1 MSKKHVKHPKIGK
14 PDLGNFVRNEIALLG
29 TNCAIISEIAGKICA
44 SLPGQNVCFMDADHG
59 HGDETFINSSI
70 SNKISHWQYD
80 AKPKADLYGMSSL
93 LREVDLLIVNG
104 NHEQANKQIVIL
116 DSVKEA
122 SLLKR
127 TDHITDVVMILT
139 HDTKIIPPFLMKKMD
154 ASTRVVALKDFEKW
168 MKIIKDWLLD
178 RVVPI
183 YGLLLNGGKSKRMGQ
198 PKSEIM
204 IGGKSLL
211 NRQYDL
217 LNGLCSKTYLSIR
230 DDQKDKYHDRPTVV
244 DRFLDMGPYG
254 GILSAFMS
262 NPNVAWLVMA
272 VDLAKVTEEDITHLI
287 ESRDP
292 SKNATAFYN
301 EETSFPDPLL
311 TIWEPKSYGQLLHF
325 ISLGYSCPRKVL
337 INSDITQVK
346 VKNQNSL
353 FNMNN
358 PSDLENVINNDLR

>member
-1 MSKKHVKHPKIGK
+1 
-14 PDLGNFVRNEIALLG
+14 
-29 TNCAIISEIAGKICA
+29 
-44 SLPGQNVCFMDADHG
+44 
-59 HGDETFINSSI
+59 
-70 SNKISHWQYD
+70 
-80 AKPKADLYGMSSL
+80 
-93 LREVDLLIVNG
+93 
-104 NHEQANKQIVIL
+104 
-116 DSVKEA
+116 
-122 SLLKR
+122 
-127 TDHITDVVMILT
+127 
-139 HDTKIIPPFLMKKMD
+139 
-154 ASTRVVALKDFEKW
+154 
-168 MKIIKDWLLD
+168 
-178 RVVPI
+178 
-183 YGLLLNGGKSKRMGQ
+183 KSKRMGQ